1 MVMIIMKK
9 ILPYLVSLLLGGVFG
24 FMLFKDA
31 NFDIKEVFANTIEA
45 TAFQLGVFNNE
56 ESAVLLKDKYQDSII
71 IKDDDVYR
79 VYYSVLTNEKVISKM
94 ESYLTN
100 KNINYYLKNITV
112 IDENLIKA
120 ISEYEKAMIEGS
132 NDVLVSINGLIM
144 SCYKGA
150 NT

>member
-1 MVMIIMKK
+1 MKK
-9 ILPYLVSLLLGGVFG
+9 ILPYLISLFVGGIFG

-56 ESAVLLKDKYQDSII
+56 ESAQLLKDKYQSSII

-79 VYYSVLTNEKVISKM
+79 VYYSILTNDKVITKM
-94 ESYLTN
+94 ERYLIN
-100 KNINYYLKNITV
+100 NNINYYLKKIT
-112 IDENLIKA
+112 ITDDNLIKA

-132 NDVLVSINGLIM
+132 IDVLISINGLIM
-144 SCYKGA
+144 SSYKGEA
-150 NT
+150 T